1 MILYTSMPN
10 EWIYQADPSEFAKQK
25 VVNFE
30 GIPLLVELTSGSEY
44 RVIQVMSTD
53 PNDFMNEN
61 IGPGVKIT
69 LS

>member
-1 MILYTSMPN
+1 MILYTAMPS
-10 EWIYQADPSEFAKQK
+10 EWIYQAESSEYAKQK